1 MGLSEVQ
8 FCLQSC
14 TIYTTSDF
22 LAVGNFAAFIVH
34 WRFLLFKIPVNIR
47 KYKALV
53 LLTAWCKSFLCDY
66 FDWKPL
72 LRSVDALYFYR
83 LKGMSA
89 SLIFFYGIFP

>member
-22 LAVGNFAAFIVH
+22 LAVSNFAAFIVH

-66 FDWKPL
+66 L
-72 LRSVDALYFYR
+72 TGSLYLEVWMHF
-83 LKGMSA
+83 
-89 SLIFFYGIFP
+89 IFIV